1 MKENRKKEVKRNRE
15 KQGIHGNQL
24 KNFEKFNTEKPGT
37 PGKLGIPG
45 KQGIQGNRKIR
56 NTREKRGIKGKQKQ

>member
-1 MKENRKKEVKRNRE
+1 MNQMKENRKKEVKRNRE

-45 KQGIQGNRKIR
+45 KAR
-56 NTREKRGIKGKQKQ
+56 N